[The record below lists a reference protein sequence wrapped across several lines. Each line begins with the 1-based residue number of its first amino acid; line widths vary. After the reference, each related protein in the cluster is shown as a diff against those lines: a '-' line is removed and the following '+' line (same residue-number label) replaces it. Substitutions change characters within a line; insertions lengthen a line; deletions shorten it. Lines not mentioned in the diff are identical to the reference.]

1 MFTNKLN
8 ANEEMRGGKK
18 MCTHT
23 QKRKKIHCTI
33 VVWKKKKIESMN
45 IALIVHSHPKP

>member
-23 QKRKKIHCTI
+23 HKKE
-33 VVWKKKKIESMN
+33 KKYT
-45 IALIVHSHPKP
+45 VQ